1 MKKLVMILLV
11 SLLTPIMSFSQST
24 YPITGSDSLITITA
38 EQLKSINLIFNEH
51 RYFKEKVSLLTEQVE
66 DLSKLID
73 INDSES
79 ESIKRYNQGEALFV
93 CGSKRL
99 QITVIATEAELDSFG
114 YRERLKY
121 IKRSRNRVM

>member
-1 MKKLVMILLV
+1 MILLV

-66 DLSKLID
+66 DLSKLNSLYVEQDSIRCKEID
-73 INDSES
+73 EYKNAYEDSFKKYNRLN
-79 ESIKRYNQGEALFV
+79 KRYKIIKGISF
-93 CGSKRL
+93 
-99 QITVIATEAELDSFG
+99 ATILTTLLG
-114 YRERLKY
+114 
-121 IKRSRNRVM
+121 IVVW

>member
-66 DLSKLID
+66 DLSKLNSLYVEQDSIRCKEID
-73 INDSES
+73 EYKNAYEDSFKKYNRLN
-79 ESIKRYNQGEALFV
+79 KRYKIIKGISF
-93 CGSKRL
+93 
-99 QITVIATEAELDSFG
+99 ATILTTLLG
-114 YRERLKY
+114 
-121 IKRSRNRVM
+121 IVVW

>member
-1 MKKLVMILLV
+1 MKKLVIILLV

-66 DLSKLID
+66 DLSKLNSLYVEQDSIRCKEID
-73 INDSES
+73 EYKNAYEDSFKKYNRLN
-79 ESIKRYNQGEALFV
+79 KRYKIIKGISF
-93 CGSKRL
+93 
-99 QITVIATEAELDSFG
+99 ATILTTLLG
-114 YRERLKY
+114 
-121 IKRSRNRVM
+121 IVVW